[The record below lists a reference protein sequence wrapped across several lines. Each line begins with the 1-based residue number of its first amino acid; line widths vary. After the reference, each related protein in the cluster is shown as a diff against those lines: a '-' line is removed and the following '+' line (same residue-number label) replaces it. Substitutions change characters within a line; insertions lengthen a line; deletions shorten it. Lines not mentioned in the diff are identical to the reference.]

1 MNGRDKI
8 SCVNSLKRNELAS
21 KLSFLFIALVLISG
35 CATHQMKVGVA
46 RAGIVNGNYESAA
59 QSLEP
64 LASKENDDQLVYL
77 LEYGTALQLAGDFKK
92 SNQVFQKADKMS
104 AINDYHSIS
113 RITGSLLFNEGMVQY
128 KGEHYE
134 KVLINAF
141 SAINYLMLG
150 ELDEATV
157 EARRLN
163 EKLIKYKNEAN
174 LPYAQSPLARYL
186 SAMVW
191 ESGGKWD
198 DAYIDYEETYKLN
211 PDIPLL
217 REDLIRLAKK
227 AKRDEALK
235 KWQKE
240 FPEVTWRKE
249 WDEKNYGE
257 IVLIY
262 QQGWGPVKRPNPQ
275 NFSFP
280 MLFASF
286 SQTQRANLIVDNF
299 PPSPSSE
306 IYNISDVTI
315 KTFNDQMGELVA
327 KRLGAHVVKA
337 VAADQIRQRNEGLG
351 NLAYVVMRVA
361 DQADT
366 RHWSTLPES
375 FQIAR
380 LRVPAGKYN
389 VTAQGFTENHQP
401 SGESM
406 PQMRVEVRPRKFT
419 FVNWRSVR

>member
-1 MNGRDKI
+1 MNGNFD
-8 SCVNSLKRNELAS
+8 
-21 KLSFLFIALVLISG
+21 
-35 CATHQMKVGVA
+35 
-46 RAGIVNGNYESAA
+46 SAVK
-59 QSLEP
+59 SLEP
-64 LASKENDDQLVYL
+64 LANVEDKDQLVYL
-77 LEYGTALQLAGDFKK
+77 LEYGTALQLAGEYKK
-92 SNQVFQKADKMS
+92 SNQIFQKADKIS

-113 RITGSLLFNEGMVQY
+113 KITGSLLFNEGMVQY

-141 SAINYLMLG
+141 GAINYLMLG

-163 EKLIKYKNEAN
+163 EKLIKYKNDAD
-174 LPYAQSPLARYL
+174 LPFTQSPLARYL
-186 SAMVW
+186 AAMVW

-211 PDIPLL
+211 PNIPLL

-227 AKRDEALK
+227 AKREDALK
-235 KWQKE
+235 KWKKE
-240 FPEVTWRKE
+240 FPEVSWRKE

-257 IVLIY
+257 VVLIY

-280 MLFASF
+280 MLFSSY
-286 SQTQRANLIVDNF
+286 SQTKRANLIVDAF
-299 PPSPSSE
+299 PVASSSE
-306 IYNISDVTI
+306 IYNVSDVTI
-315 KTFNDQMGELVA
+315 KTFNDQIGELVA
-327 KRLGAHVVKA
+327 KRIGAHVVKA
-337 VAADQIRQRNEGLG
+337 VAADQIRQKNEGLG
-351 NLAYVVMRVA
+351 NLAYLAMRIA

-375 FQIAR
+375 FQVAR
-380 LRVPAGKYN
+380 IRVPAGQYN
-389 VTAQGFTENHQP
+389 VTTQGFGIDNQP
-401 SGESM
+401 TGEFM
-406 PQMRVEVRPRKFT
+406 PQTRVEVKPHRFT

>member
-1 MNGRDKI
+1 M
-8 SCVNSLKRNELAS
+8 VALA
-21 KLSFLFIALVLISG
+21 LTVG
-35 CATHQMKVGVA
+35 CATHQMKMGVA
-46 RAGIVNGNYESAA
+46 RANIVNGNYDSAVK
-59 QSLEP
+59 SLEP
-64 LASKENDDQLVYL
+64 LATKEDDDQLVYL
-77 LEYGTALQLAGDFKK
+77 LEYGTALQLAGDYKK
-92 SNQVFQKADKMS
+92 SNNIFQRADKIS

-113 RITGSLLFNEGMVQY
+113 RVTGSLLFNEGMVQY

-150 ELDEATV
+150 ELDEANV

-163 EKLIKYKNEAN
+163 EKLQKYKNDAQ
-174 LPYAQSPLARYL
+174 LPYTQSPWARYL
-186 SAMVW
+186 SAMIW
-191 ESGGKWD
+191 ESNGKWD

-211 PDIPLL
+211 PNIPLL

-227 AKRDEALK
+227 AKREDALK

-249 WDEKNYGE
+249 WDEKNFGE

-280 MLFASF
+280 MLFSSF
-286 SQTQRANLIVDNF
+286 SETKRANLIVDNY
-299 PPSPSSE
+299 PPAPTSE
-306 IYNISDVTI
+306 IYNISEVTI

-327 KRLGAHVVKA
+327 KRIGAHVVKA
-337 VAADQIRQRNEGLG
+337 VAADQIRQKNQGLG
-351 NLAYVVMRVA
+351 DLAYLVMRVS

-366 RHWSTLPES
+366 RHWSSLPES

-380 LRVPAGKYN
+380 LRVPAGDYN
-389 VTAQGFTENHQP
+389 VTAQGFNYSNQP
-401 SGESM
+401 SGEFL
-406 PQMRVEVRPRKFT
+406 PQTRVTVKPRKFT

>member
-1 MNGRDKI
+1 
-8 SCVNSLKRNELAS
+8 
-21 KLSFLFIALVLISG
+21 
-35 CATHQMKVGVA
+35 MKVNVA
-46 RAGIVNGNYESAA
+46 RANISNGNYDSAA
-59 QSLEP
+59 KSLEP
-64 LASKENDDQLVYL
+64 LATTEDKDQLVYL

-92 SNQVFQKADKMS
+92 SNDVFRKADKIS

-113 RITGSLLFNEGMVQY
+113 KITGSLLFNEGMVQY

-150 ELDEATV
+150 ELDEANV

-163 EKLIKYKNEAN
+163 EKLQKYKNDAQ
-174 LPYAQSPLARYL
+174 LPFTQSPFARYL
-186 SAMVW
+186 SAMIW
-191 ESGGKWD
+191 ESNGKFD

-211 PDIPLL
+211 PNIPLL
-217 REDLIRLAKK
+217 REDLIRLAKRS
-227 AKRDEALK
+227 KRSEALK
-235 KWQKE
+235 KWERE

-257 IVLIY
+257 IILVY

-280 MLFASF
+280 MLFSSF
-286 SQTQRANLIVDNF
+286 SDTKRANLIVDSF
-299 PPSPSSE
+299 PPSSTSE
-306 IYNISDVTI
+306 IYNISEVTI
-315 KTFNDQMGELVA
+315 RTFNDQMGELIA

-351 NLAYVVMRVA
+351 NLAYLVMRVA

-380 LRVPAGKYN
+380 IRVPAGTYN
-389 VTAQGFTENHQP
+389 VTAQGFTHMNQP
-401 SGESM
+401 SGEFL
-406 PQMRVEVRPRKFT
+406 PQTRVVVKPHKFS
-419 FVNWRSVR
+419 FVNWRSVK